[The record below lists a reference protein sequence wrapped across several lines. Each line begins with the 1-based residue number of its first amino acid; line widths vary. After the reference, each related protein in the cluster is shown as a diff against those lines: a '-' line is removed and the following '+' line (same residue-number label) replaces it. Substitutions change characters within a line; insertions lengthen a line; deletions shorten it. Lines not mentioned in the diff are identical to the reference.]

1 MRRLLRPFWFLL
13 ALLFLLEAWIW
24 DTLAPA
30 IAWLVRHVPFEAFKA
45 AVARAFIRLPPPVVL
60 LVFAIPGFVL
70 LPFKIAG
77 LWLIAKGHPILG
89 VGAFFAAKTAGVGV
103 SAFLFEVCRER
114 LLLMGW
120 FRSVYAWV
128 IRARDWAHR
137 QVDPVIRRIRAFR
150 RAVVM
155 KIRAALPSGGRVGK
169 LRAQVHAR
177 ARRGD

>member
-1 MRRLLRPFWFLL
+1 MRRLLRPLWFVL

-30 IAWLVRHVPFEAFKA
+30 IGWLVRRIPFEALKT
-45 AVARAFIRLPPPVVL
+45 AVARGVARLPPPLVL
-60 LVFAIPGFVL
+60 LVFAIPGLVL

-77 LWLIAKGHPILG
+77 LWLIAKGHPVLG

-114 LLLMGW
+114 LMLMGW
-120 FRSVYAWV
+120 FRRVYDWV

-137 QVDPVIRRIRAFR
+137 QVDPTMRRIRAFK
-150 RAVVM
+150 RAVLARA
-155 KIRAALPSGGRVGK
+155 RAALPSRGRVGR
-169 LRAQVHAR
+169 LRARVHAK
-177 ARRGD
+177 ARRDA